1 MSLSDTRFAT
11 TCGDGH
17 MQVPTVGTS
26 CIPHLTT
33 WYPRSSWPSVPII
46 PSIPSKFKTF
56 SIFHNSA
63 HRTFL
68 GPRCGICRSRMA
80 QDIQLPMIL
89 TNRVGRRGLLTKLGK
104 GSGKVITHTETGVSI
119 VDPDNIFIKVVRVC
133 ACASVRVRAC
143 VRARVCVC
151 VGGVEFP
158 LSKLIRNNPIL
169 ARIQTIRQGYR
180 DDRRR

>member
-1 MSLSDTRFAT
+1 VWNLPQQ
-11 TCGDGH
+11 DG
-17 MQVPTVGTS
+17 T
-26 CIPHLTT
+26 
-33 WYPRSSWPSVPII
+33 
-46 PSIPSKFKTF
+46 
-56 SIFHNSA
+56 
-63 HRTFL
+63 
-68 GPRCGICRSRMA
+68 
-80 QDIQLPMIL
+80 DIQLPMIL

-133 ACASVRVRAC
+133 ACARVRAC
-143 VRARVCVC
+143 ACVRACVCVC